1 MSRTQDTAIIEAKKR
16 ARIAARDRR
25 SAAQGRLGRDAA
37 PAFARHFFDAFAL
50 APGSV
55 ITAYLPISSEADPMA
70 ILKEA
75 AARGHVCA
83 MPCVVARGEP
93 LVFRR
98 WQPGD
103 LLIDGPHGTRQP
115 VAEAAVVEPQLVIV
129 PLLAFDKVGRRLGYG
144 GGYYDRTLAF
154 LRARGG
160 KQIVAVGLAF
170 SGQETDELPEHAAD
184 QRLDWIVTERGAKA
198 FQLR

>member
-1 MSRTQDTAIIEAKKR
+1 MSVYAAKNA

-25 SAAQGRLGRDAA
+25 SAAQGLIGQDAA
-37 PAFARHFFDAFAL
+37 PAFARYFFDAFAL
-50 APGSV
+50 EPGSV

-70 ILKEA
+70 ILREA
-75 AARGHVCA
+75 AARGLVCA

-93 LVFRR
+93 LIFRR

-103 LLIDGPHGTRQP
+103 PLTDGPHGTRQP
-115 VAEAAVVEPQLVIV
+115 VVEAAIVEPQLVIV

-144 GGYYDRTLAF
+144 GGYYDRTLAL
-154 LRARGG
+154 LRARGE

-198 FQLR
+198 FPLR